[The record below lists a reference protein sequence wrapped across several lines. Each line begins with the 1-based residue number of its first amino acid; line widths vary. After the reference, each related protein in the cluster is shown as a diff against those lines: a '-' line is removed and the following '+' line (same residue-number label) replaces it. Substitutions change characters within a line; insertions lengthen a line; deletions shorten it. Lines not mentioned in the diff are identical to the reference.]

1 MSKTVALTAQS
12 AHSPISVNASD
23 MTRHSPISVNGS
35 DTTRHSP
42 NSPISVNG
50 SDTTQSQHDLST
62 VLPRPSHDP
71 QERWSRRKGE
81 VNYYGGRQL
90 RRARMSGL
98 SHSRSHEEI
107 LHRKLWD
114 IVNSRRKRQLV
125 DETVEL
131 MSTGRGPYNSHKPS
145 CPKVKVVPPH
155 FNSDITA
162 ALRYTGYTVAVTT
175 ILEYIDTPDFP
186 TTSSVSLLL
195 PFLTPALHVS
205 VSLFTS
211 PASLIT
217 LGDP

>member
-23 MTRHSPISVNGS
+23 MTQHSPISVNGS
-35 DTTRHSP
+35 DKTRHSP

-62 VLPRPSHDP
+62 RPSHDP

-162 ALRYTGYTVAVTT
+162 ALRFPNYKQCQSVAAISYTSASCLGQ
-175 ILEYIDTPDFP
+175 
-186 TTSSVSLLL
+186 
-195 PFLTPALHVS
+195 PFH
-205 VSLFTS
+205 
-211 PASLIT
+211 IT
-217 LGDP
+217 CIPHHSWGPPIFKFDYYM